1 MGSATSRELAD
12 VYTVRQS
19 DLRSVAEALTSWSSG
34 MGSRPQPVQ
43 LEAPH
48 EFRRVDMG
56 DTQQVVDACAGMDAI
71 INCSVLRPELHAAFK
86 VNTVGAF
93 NIGLGAVAHSIRRIV
108 QTGPFQQ
115 MDPGYGSYV
124 WDYDIPVDAP
134 CRPLDY
140 LYHHTKYLG
149 QEILRVFAEYH
160 GLEVPVM
167 LFWRLA
173 ALDEPHQIPPF
184 AVTYE
189 DSARSLR
196 AALEAPSLPSPYEQ
210 FHVSVDL
217 PHRRF
222 ELGKAKSL
230 LGFEARDQLDRHWM
244 D

>member
-1 MGSATSRELAD
+1 
-12 VYTVRQS
+12 
-19 DLRSVAEALTSWSSG
+19 
-34 MGSRPQPVQ
+34 
-43 LEAPH
+43 
-48 EFRRVDMG
+48 
-56 DTQQVVDACAGMDAI
+56 
-71 INCSVLRPELHAAFK
+71 
-86 VNTVGAF
+86 
-93 NIGLGAVAHSIRRIV
+93 
-108 QTGPFQQ
+108 
-115 MDPGYGSYV
+115 
-124 WDYDIPVDAP
+124 IPVDAP

-160 GLEVPVM
+160 SLEVPVM

-210 FHVSVDL
+210 FNISVDL

-222 ELGKAKSL
+222 ELGKAKAL
-230 LGFEARDQLDRHWM
+230 LGFEPRDQLDSHWM